1 MNKLL
6 TTLFLAPRLKDVSTP
21 VKTRHLDRS
30 HAALS
35 HGEVER
41 PPHFASLRATETG
54 CPIHAAVSHGWD
66 IRAKHEP
73 SSSPRRKIATLA
85 ALTLLATLS
94 LTNKAVAQEKDPM
107 LEAMKS
113 ELAREQKLLVLPGL
127 QRPYFIEYRMDEL
140 MSYDA
145 VANYGALTREDTNH
159 QRVIRVTVRVGDYAA
174 DSSSSRGDG
183 NVQLAPEDND
193 PAALRYALWTAT
205 DEAYKVALRAYAAK
219 QANLKRFQTAATAD
233 DFAPAKPVTEIKPIV
248 QLDLDRDEWKR
259 RIIETSGLYASDPS
273 VKQFADT
280 IQYSTASVRGVAVNR
295 YLVNTEGTVVRHGY
309 TGYSASVSIGGQA
322 ADGMRLS
329 RDNGSTAPLAKD
341 LESAAAFHQ
350 RMIDDLKSYQ
360 ALRNAPIV
368 DADDYHGAVLFSGD
382 AAADTLTKLF
392 LPNVEADRPDAGTT
406 ARTQGAY
413 TSSLRQRVLPD
424 FMNVKDNP
432 LLAKL
437 DGHDLMGH
445 YDVDDEGVPAE
456 SLDIVLSGKLMNYVI
471 GREPVKDFPES
482 NGHGR
487 AGLGQPAHSRAGVTI
502 FESSE
507 PLTDAAMKAKLAELA
522 TKQGS
527 EAYVVETLGGELVPR
542 LLYRVH
548 SDGTRELVR
557 GAAFDELDL
566 RSLRSDIVAAGD
578 HPYIANTLGPI
589 PQTVIAP
596 SLLFGDIAVKR
607 ATEEQQKLPYY
618 PPPAE

>member
-1 MNKLL
+1 
-6 TTLFLAPRLKDVSTP
+6 
-21 VKTRHLDRS
+21 
-30 HAALS
+30 
-35 HGEVER
+35 
-41 PPHFASLRATETG
+41 
-54 CPIHAAVSHGWD
+54 
-66 IRAKHEP
+66 
-73 SSSPRRKIATLA
+73 
-85 ALTLLATLS
+85 
-94 LTNKAVAQEKDPM
+94 M

-140 MSYDA
+140 MSYEA
-145 VANYGALTREDTNH
+145 VANYGALTREDTGH
-159 QRVIRVTVRVGDYAA
+159 QRVVRVTVRVGDFAA
-174 DSSSSRGDG
+174 DSSSSHGDG
-183 NVQLAPEDND
+183 NVQLAPLNSDQPND

-205 DEAYKVALRAYAAK
+205 DEAYKLALRAYAAK

-233 DFAPAKPVTEIKPIV
+233 DFSPAKPITEIKPLV
-248 QLDLDRDEWKR
+248 TLDLDRDEWKR
-259 RIIETSGLYASDPS
+259 RIIETSGLYATDPS
-273 VKQFADT
+273 LKASADT
-280 IQYSTASVRGVAVNR
+280 VQYSTASVRGVAVNR

-309 TGYSASVSIGGQA
+309 TGYTANVSVGGQA
-322 ADGMRLS
+322 SDGMRLG
-329 RDNGSTAPLAKD
+329 RDNGSTAALARD

-382 AAADTLTKLF
+382 AAADTLSKLF
-392 LPNVEADRPDAGTT
+392 IPNVEADRPDAGTT

-413 TSSLRQRVLPD
+413 TSSLHARVLPD

-432 LLAKL
+432 LLKTF
-437 DGHDLMGH
+437 DGQTLTGA

-456 SLDIVLSGKLMNYVI
+456 SLDVVLSGKLMNFLI
-471 GREPVKDFPES
+471 GREPVKDFPDS

-502 FESSE
+502 FKSSE
-507 PLTDAAMKAKLAELA
+507 PLNDDALKAKLAELA
-522 TKQGS
+522 AKQGS
-527 EAYVVETLGGELVPR
+527 DAYIVETLGGELIPR

-548 SDGTRELVR
+548 ADGSRELVR

-566 RSLRSDIVAAGD
+566 RSLRSGIVAAGD
-578 HPYIANTLGPI
+578 RPYIANTIAPL

-596 SLLFGDIAVKR
+596 ALLFGDIAVKR
-607 ATEEQQKLPYY
+607 ATDEQQKLPYY
-618 PPPAE
+618 APPAE